1 MNHNNNNCSNLFQV
15 FVYLIHH
22 IVTHRTRSQMS
33 TYGNGERTQ
42 TPHILCSCRELRNM
56 PLISFHSLSLSLS
69 SSPASLMCRTRIL
82 SRALCIL
89 CALQINSIHSIILI
103 KYKSKC
109 SRNFSIF
116 NHSSSNFTEHVSVRC
131 VPVQCC
137 EPNFDGEISH
147 VSGILLLG
155 CSAWHVGAVWAIH
168 PSNDKYAT
176 ARMDESAC
184 DSDVSRGNESHTAKV
199 RKRVE
204 LVECMAAQRAW
215 NNFSRGCACCT
226 EPNHV

>member
-56 PLISFHSLSLSLS
+56 PLISFHSLSLS
-69 SSPASLMCRTRIL
+69 CRHRRRRSCVAPL
-82 SRALCIL
+82 FCRARCIL

-116 NHSSSNFTEHVSVRC
+116 NHSCSNFTFGH
-131 VPVQCC
+131 
-137 EPNFDGEISH
+137 I
-147 VSGILLLG
+147 
-155 CSAWHVGAVWAIH
+155 
-168 PSNDKYAT
+168 
-176 ARMDESAC
+176 
-184 DSDVSRGNESHTAKV
+184 
-199 RKRVE
+199 
-204 LVECMAAQRAW
+204 AA
-215 NNFSRGCACCT
+215 F
-226 EPNHV
+226 